1 VPIEVACDESGYE
14 GEKLIG
20 SLTDVFAH
28 GSVLMDEAAAAR
40 CVAELRA
47 RIRSP
52 ATEYKANHLQREKH
66 RPVLEWFL
74 GPSAPVL
81 GRSRV
86 YLVDKGYFVLVRLT
100 DVLLGESD
108 AALTLYRAVR
118 QASDPA
124 PWQAFLAA
132 ANGLLRVKNGPAEPI
147 GVFVDALDALP
158 VAAGP
163 LVRALREARP
173 RAEAYRRGLP
183 AALPGLDLLFPAI
196 ARAVDA
202 VGAAAVTAGPGGV
215 TAGPVAVTVVHDRQK
230 TLSRERVAVL
240 TARLGG
246 RLGELRLVGS
256 EREPRVQLADIVAG
270 TVRKIAEDELAG
282 RGDPALTALL
292 RPYVDPLSVWGDER
306 SWARLA
312 PATAPF
318 GAWARDPWWAGGSA
332 DASPGA
338 PPPAPPAA
346 PAAVRPSPGR

>member
-1 VPIEVACDESGYE
+1 MPIEVACDESGYE

-28 GSVLMDEAAAAR
+28 GSVLMDEDAAAR

-81 GRSRV
+81 GHSRV
-86 YLVDKGYFVLVRLT
+86 YLVDKAFFVIGRLT

-108 AALTLYRAVR
+108 AALPLYRAVR
-118 QASDPA
+118 QAPDHA

-132 ANGLLRVKNGPAEPI
+132 ANGLLRVKSDGDPVGAFLAALPSAPT
-147 GVFVDALDALP
+147 VDAL
-158 VAAGP
+158 
-163 LVRALREARP
+163 RAARP

-202 VGAAAVTAGPGGV
+202 VGAAP
-215 TAGPVAVTVVHDRQK
+215 VTVVHDRQK
-230 TLSRERVAVL
+230 TLSPERVAVL
-240 TARLGG
+240 TDRLGG

-256 EREPRVQLADIVAG
+256 DRDPRVQLADIVAG
-270 TVRKIAEDELAG
+270 TVRKIAEDELTG

-312 PATAPF
+312 PATARF
-318 GAWARDPWWAGGSA
+318 GAWAGDPWWAPARGGAA
-332 DASPGA
+332 DAA
-338 PPPAPPAA
+338 PAAPPAPPAA
-346 PAAVRPSPGR
+346 AAGLPPSRGR

>member
-28 GSVLMDEAAAAR
+28 GSVLIDGAAAAR

-74 GPSAPVL
+74 GPAGPVL
-81 GRSRV
+81 GHSRV
-86 YLVDKGYFVLVRLT
+86 YLVDKAYFVLSRLT
-100 DVLLGESD
+100 SVLLGAGDE
-108 AALTLYRAVR
+108 ALPLYRAAR
-118 QASDPA
+118 QAADPV

-132 ANGLLRVKNGPAEPI
+132 ANGLLRVKS
-147 GVFVDALDALP
+147 DADPVGAFLDALP
-158 VAAGP
+158 SAGPGLGAPREAVPGLGALRAAGP
-163 LVRALREARP
+163 G
-173 RAEAYRRGLP
+173 AETYRRGLP

-202 VGAAAVTAGPGGV
+202 VGAAP
-215 TAGPVAVTVVHDRQK
+215 VTVVHDRQK
-230 TLSRERVAVL
+230 TLSPERVAVL
-240 TARLGG
+240 TDRLGG

-256 EREPRVQLADIVAG
+256 DRDPRVQLADIVAG

-282 RGDPALTALL
+282 RGDPTLTALL

-318 GAWARDPWWAGGSA
+318 GAWAGDPWWAPAPGGTA
-332 DASPGA
+332 DA
-338 PPPAPPAA
+338 PPAAAPAPPAA